1 MTFNFKIP
9 KIAYCVTSVALV
21 LLLSFINPL
30 SVSAAE
36 NGTFWDG
43 VISVDAP
50 TQILLPSATVSH
62 DFNTTAPVDNLSV
75 VYSGKQNLIVNIDS
89 QDSSVGKYING
100 WVNKRITVSADALN
114 GGKNFLKFI
123 NVSADP
129 VIMDGVFISI
139 IKNQE
144 LTTTQEFVY
153 ELFIN
158 FDNYFVSDTN
168 IFLPL
173 LVEITANCYYPYNQA
188 TQWYAQGLATSVVL
202 EDYAGDVM
210 QYDSLIDVPSMDGFL
225 ADQNQQIIDNSQTQI
240 TVTQQQTEQQHADSQ
255 AQIDA
260 TNNQTNTLV
269 NGYDS
274 SAGSDVKSQFDS
286 VASDLNNAEAS
297 LFDAFAYD
305 GVNYDPFSDYLNSQ
319 AVKDVF
325 SFVSSL
331 MSSIWNALGDFSI
344 PIYLGLLIVVV
355 TRFLGYQQMSSGGGD

>member
-1 MTFNFKIP
+1 M
-9 KIAYCVTSVALV
+9 
-21 LLLSFINPL
+21 

-36 NGTFWDG
+36 GDDIGAGSLWDGTFNVHFPNAAMYLEHAYDFYYNLTETTAKPKNTALYYESSDNAIITINSYTTDVYLNG
-43 VISVDAP
+43 SFRIRVTTDPEDAINDNLNYLNVSCTPIVLPGVYVTTDVIERVKGGATTFDIVCQFQNYYVTNSQIVLPLHIQVSASAVYSTPTVNADSVISV
-50 TQILLPSATVSH
+50 
-62 DFNTTAPVDNLSV
+62 
-75 VYSGKQNLIVNIDS
+75 GMNI
-89 QDSSVGKYING
+89 
-100 WVNKRITVSADALN
+100 
-114 GGKNFLKFI
+114 
-123 NVSADP
+123 
-129 VIMDGVFISI
+129 
-139 IKNQE
+139 
-144 LTTTQEFVY
+144 
-153 ELFIN
+153 
-158 FDNYFVSDTN
+158 VSD
-168 IFLPL
+168 
-173 LVEITANCYYPYNQA
+173 YN
-188 TQWYAQGLATSVVL
+188 
-202 EDYAGDVM
+202 GDIM
-210 QYDSLIDVPSMDGFL
+210 QYDRLEDVPSMDGYI
-225 ADQNQQIIDNSQTQI
+225 ADQNQQIINNSQTQI
-240 TVTQQQTEQQHADSQ
+240 TVTQQQMEQQHADSQ

-286 VASDLNNAEAS
+286 IASDLDGAEAS